1 MIAIAPGR
9 VNLIGDHVDYAGGLV
24 MPIAIECTTAVAIGR
39 SPETS
44 DGTSRVFAAD
54 LDEECEVDFRKIQA
68 PKPPGT
74 PDAFLNYITGPIEQI
89 RNCGQSIPRMEMVIA
104 SSVPMGGGLS
114 SSAALEVAVLL
125 GVRTLLGC
133 KTLPLELALEAQRA
147 EHEQAGTPCG
157 IMDMYVSAAAC
168 SGHACMIDCMTNE
181 LRQVSMPPT
190 DAAVVLVTDTRT
202 RHELNDGAYA
212 NRRRECE
219 EAASIMG
226 VDLLGQ
232 ASVLQVQDSKLPGV
246 IGSRARHV
254 VEEIQRVRRFAE
266 ALESRDLETAGE
278 AMFASHAS
286 LRDLYEVSCPE
297 LDLLVETA
305 STYRDRGVYGSRM
318 TGGGFGGCTVT
329 LCSREAVDDL
339 QTAFMNDFKNEFGRE
354 PDSFI
359 TGAGAGAHVIQG

>member
-1 MIAIAPGR
+1 
-9 VNLIGDHVDYAGGLV
+9 
-24 MPIAIECTTAVAIGR
+24 
-39 SPETS
+39 
-44 DGTSRVFAAD
+44 
-54 LDEECEVDFRKIQA
+54 
-68 PKPPGT
+68 
-74 PDAFLNYITGPIEQI
+74 
-89 RNCGQSIPRMEMVIA
+89 
-104 SSVPMGGGLS
+104 
-114 SSAALEVAVLL
+114 
-125 GVRTLLGC
+125 
-133 KTLPLELALEAQRA
+133 
-147 EHEQAGTPCG
+147 
-157 IMDMYVSAAAC
+157 
-168 SGHACMIDCMTNE
+168 
-181 LRQVSMPPT
+181 
-190 DAAVVLVTDTRT
+190 
-202 RHELNDGAYA
+202 
-212 NRRRECE
+212 
-219 EAASIMG
+219 

-232 ASVLQVQDSKLPGV
+232 ASVLQVQDSELPGV

-266 ALESRDLETAGE
+266 ALEVRDLETAGE